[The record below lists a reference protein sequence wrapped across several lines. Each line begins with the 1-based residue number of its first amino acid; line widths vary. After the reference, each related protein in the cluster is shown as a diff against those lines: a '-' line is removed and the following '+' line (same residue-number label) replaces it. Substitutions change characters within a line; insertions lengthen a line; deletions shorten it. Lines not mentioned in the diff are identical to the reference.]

1 MPKDAGRGEERWSK
15 KRGLKVTCHVFRV
28 DGCMENMSEA
38 LGSYQLNTC
47 TCALPLFL
55 SSRALIRSSL
65 DLDVEAAQKSRLEMN
80 PTMPVELRVNLP
92 HVTRQPDTEKM
103 LLAIDTGEVL

>member
-1 MPKDAGRGEERWSK
+1 MEQK
-15 KRGLKVTCHVFRV
+15 KGPESNVSRV
-28 DGCMENMSEA
+28 SSGWMYGKHK
-38 LGSYQLNTC
+38 GSHWILSIKYMHLC
-47 TCALPLFL
+47 PPIVIFF